1 MSDQSKAV
9 VRRLIENH
17 WNGKKAALV
26 GEFFAPA
33 VSLHTPDGELSKLE
47 GASSLLQAYATAF
60 PDFQLAIDDLISEGD
75 QVVVRYTFTGTHRGP
90 LGEIPATGKSVNIPD
105 GVLIFRLAGGK
116 VSEGHFSWN
125 KYALL
130 EQLGILPSSRPAGA
144 HAST

>member
-9 VRRLIENH
+9 VRRLIEDH

-26 GEFFAPA
+26 GEFFAPT
-33 VSLHTPDGELSKLE
+33 VSLQTPDGMLSKLE
-47 GASSLLQAYATAF
+47 GASYLLQAYSTAF
-60 PDFQLAIDDLISEGD
+60 PDFQIAIDDLISEAD

-90 LGEIPATGKSVNIPD
+90 LGEIPATGRSVNVPN
-105 GVLIFRLAGGK
+105 GVLIFRLAEGK

-130 EQLGILPSSRPAGA
+130 EQLGILASSRPASA